1 MLKLNSIPVE
11 NTCIGVLTVLGSE
24 LFDRR
29 ESLLTCAAAKNVMYK
44 IMIQSILQYS
54 FTKDPKNNRLFY
66 LRDVYY
72 VQIQYE

>member
-11 NTCIGVLTVLGSE
+11 NTCIGVLTVLGSK

-29 ESLLTCAAAKNVMYK
+29 ESLLTSAAAKNVYK